1 MKRVIELD
9 VNDIRWILADH
20 FGTVEKDVKI
30 NIRRT
35 SAGYGLGEYQEIAL
49 TATVIDRRS

>member
-20 FGTVEKDVKI
+20 FGTVEMDVKI